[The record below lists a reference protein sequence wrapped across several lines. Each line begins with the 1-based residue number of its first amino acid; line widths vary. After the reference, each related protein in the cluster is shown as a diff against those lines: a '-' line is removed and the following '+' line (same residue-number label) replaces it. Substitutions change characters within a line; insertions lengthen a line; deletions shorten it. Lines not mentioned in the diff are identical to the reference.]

1 VNATR
6 GKDGLLPAMHALYR
20 GEEQEAYALLPADEE
35 LTAHEAA
42 TFGRVDRLRAL
53 LDEDPAR
60 VGELSPDG
68 FTPLHLAI
76 YGGQAETIRILLE
89 RGADPN
95 VRSTSSI
102 ARVPPL
108 GTAAFVR
115 RADLAELLLDAGAD
129 PNGEG
134 EGGFTA
140 LDAAVQ
146 NGDEATI
153 GLLLDR
159 GADPQAGVGIARKR
173 LKN

>member
-6 GKDGLLPAMHALYR
+6 GEDGLLPAMHALYR

-35 LTAHEAA
+35 LTTHEAA
-42 TFGRVDRLRAL
+42 TFGRLERLQAL

-68 FTPLHLAI
+68 FTPLHGAI
-76 YGGQAETIRILLE
+76 FGGQTETVRLLLE
-89 RGADPN
+89 RGADAD

-140 LDAAVQ
+140 LDTAVQ

-153 GLLLDR
+153 AVLLDR
-159 GADPQAGVGIARKR
+159 GANPEAGAGIARER